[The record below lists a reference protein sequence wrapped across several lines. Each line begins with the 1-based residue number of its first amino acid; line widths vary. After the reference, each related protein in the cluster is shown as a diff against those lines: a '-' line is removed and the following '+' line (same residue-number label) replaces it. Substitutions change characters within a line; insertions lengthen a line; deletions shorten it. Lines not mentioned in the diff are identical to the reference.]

1 MKRTTPFSAEENR
14 NIESGAL
21 AVNEH
26 GWTYY
31 TDTPAGR
38 KLKEKDKMAEGHPVR
53 HILSDI
59 TLGDP
64 KDYPKA
70 TYKCKKCRDMG
81 WEEITGE
88 RFGRTYTSVKR
99 CICLENRMQEAAV
112 KALRDKYPIFEHNSF
127 ETYKP
132 ENKSQVQALKVCQAF
147 VSQWPYHDG
156 RGILL
161 CGPVGTGKT
170 CLLYLMMLGCMRK
183 KRFGFRRVKT
193 EKLLS
198 RIRSTFD
205 KGMGSFDDETEYTI
219 IEEMSGID
227 VLLLDDLG
235 IEKDSDFADRTMFN
249 ILDERYEKKRLTFA
263 TSNLYLV
270 RCGNDKCRAKFALPV
285 GDLDICC
292 PKCKSSRVTVDIEDK
307 LGQRLYSRRNEL
319 FTTIIVEGDDRRER
333 K

>member
-1 MKRTTPFSAEENR
+1 MPFSAEEER
-14 NIESGAL
+14 DIAIGAL

-38 KLKEKDKMAEGHPVR
+38 KLREKDREWEGAPVR
-53 HILSDI
+53 RILSNKPLKI
-59 TLGDP
+59 P
-64 KDYPKA
+64 KDAPEA
-70 TYKCKKCRDMG
+70 AWKCEKCRDTG
-81 WEEITGE
+81 WEEFTE
-88 RFGRTYTSVKR
+88 KVMGRTYTRVRR
-99 CICLENRMQEAAV
+99 CICLEKRIQEAAV
-112 KALRDKYPIFEHNSF
+112 NALQEKYPIFEGNSF
-127 ETYKP
+127 KTYEPETQ
-132 ENKSQVQALKVCQAF
+132 SQACALKACQDF
-147 VSQWPYHDG
+147 VSQWPSHDG

-170 CLLYLMMLGCMRK
+170 CLLYLTMLGCMRK

-205 KGMGSFDDETEYTI
+205 KGIGSFDMETEYTI

-227 VLLLDDLG
+227 ILLLDDLG
-235 IEKDSDFADRTMFN
+235 IEKCSDFSDRTMFN

-270 RCGNDKCRAKFALPV
+270 RCRECKTKFSLPV
-285 GDLDICC
+285 GDLDVRC
-292 PKCKSSRVTVDIEDK
+292 PKCKSSKVTVDIEDK
-307 LGQRLYSRRNEL
+307 LGQRLYSRRNEM
-319 FTTIIVEGDDRRER
+319 FNTIIVEGKDRRER
-333 K
+333 KE